1 MDKSLFKSHI
11 FRFRFDY
18 KTQKIYHAQN
28 SEVSTFFVDLFF
40 LFLDINEGPFT
51 TDVTLVVEKSA
62 TYIEAGS
69 TDNDE
74 VGEMAEEIMPLSD
87 SILFIRKDFFAKDF

>member
-1 MDKSLFKSHI
+1 
-11 FRFRFDY
+11 
-18 KTQKIYHAQN
+18 
-28 SEVSTFFVDLFF
+28 VSTFFVDLFF

-51 TDVTLVVEKSA
+51 TDVTLVVEKS
-62 TYIEAGS
+62 EAGS

>member
-18 KTQKIYHAQN
+18 KTQKIHHAQN
-28 SEVSTFFVDLFF
+28 TEVSTFFVDLFF

-51 TDVTLVVEKSA
+51 TDVTLVVEKS
-62 TYIEAGS
+62 EAGS